1 MAEINLNLDNQNII
15 NDYFKDLTCDDYK
28 ESIFKGGQSFADQ
41 ALNNLDISGYA
52 KKRNNVYPLEKRGSS
67 YLSPY
72 IRHGLLS
79 LKEVWSHVEKFKYED
94 KSKFRDEL
102 LWQEFSR
109 HLYAI
114 IGRKNREFLNF
125 DIKNDPNEV
134 VDTKKMNCIGTIEN
148 ELESTG
154 YMVNQT
160 RMWYSS
166 HQMFRSNKNWLE
178 SENYMYKHLIDGSRF
193 GNRLGWHWVMGS
205 QTGKIYGFSKFQVQK
220 RAPKLCNECELMNNC
235 PIENWPQV
243 LSINNKELNI
253 DLNLEKNFGP
263 QSIQTSK
270 DQPDFVWINGESL
283 GDDDPALAALPDLP
297 VIFVFDATLLKS
309 LKLST
314 KRIIF
319 LIEILKEISQ
329 KRTIKVYLDDPVN
342 ILSDKKFASTFAPVP
357 KYKRITKIVKPT
369 MEFPAKRLVEPI
381 NVYPRSFSS
390 WRKKAKIIS

>member
-41 ALNNLDISGYA
+41 ALNSLDISGYA
-52 KKRNNVYPLEKRGSS
+52 KKRNNVYPSEKRGSS

-114 IGRKNREFLNF
+114 IGKKNREFLNF
-125 DIKNDPNEV
+125 NIKNDPNEV
-134 VDTKKMNCIGTIEN
+134 VDTKAMNCIGTIEN

-243 LSINNKELNI
+243 LSITNKELNI

-263 QSIQTSK
+263 QSIKTSK
-270 DQPDFVWINGESL
+270 DQPLSL
-283 GDDDPALAALPDLP
+283 
-297 VIFVFDATLLKS
+297 IH
-309 LKLST
+309 
-314 KRIIF
+314 I
-319 LIEILKEISQ
+319 
-329 KRTIKVYLDDPVN
+329 
-342 ILSDKKFASTFAPVP
+342 
-357 KYKRITKIVKPT
+357 
-369 MEFPAKRLVEPI
+369 
-381 NVYPRSFSS
+381 
-390 WRKKAKIIS
+390 